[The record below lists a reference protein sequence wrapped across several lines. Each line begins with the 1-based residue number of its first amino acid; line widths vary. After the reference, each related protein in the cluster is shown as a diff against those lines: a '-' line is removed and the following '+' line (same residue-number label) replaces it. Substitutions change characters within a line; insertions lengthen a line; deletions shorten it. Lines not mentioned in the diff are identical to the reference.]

1 MLTTK
6 TKVEI
11 FLGTSISE
19 DLTDKIN
26 WVTKYI
32 ENYTEKDFEAGV
44 AESRYYDGDGTDTL
58 IIDDVTSVTQVD
70 IIDAQGTTDVEYTLD
85 NTNDYWLYPLNKTV
99 FERIKLNP
107 SGARGIF
114 PVGHHRVKVTG
125 VFAYSA
131 TVPAD
136 IEWVA
141 TSMVAELYKMKDDS
155 TRVISSETLGE
166 YSVTFE
172 KLTDKPKYKEI
183 LDFYRTPNV

>member
-6 TKVEI
+6 SKVEN
-11 FLGTSISE
+11 FLNTSISE
-19 DLTDKIN
+19 DLVDKIA
-26 WVTKYI
+26 WVTKFI

-58 IIDDVTSVTQVD
+58 LIDDVTSVSQVD
-70 IIDAQGTTDVEYTLD
+70 IIDAQAVDDVEYTLD
-85 NTNDYWLYPLNKTV
+85 QTDDYWLYPLNKTT
-99 FERIKLNP
+99 FDRIKLN
-107 SGARGIF
+107 STGSRGIF
-114 PVGHHRVKVTG
+114 PIGHHRVKVTG
-125 VFAYSA
+125 VFAFSA

-141 TSMVAELYKMKDDS
+141 TSMVAELYKMHDDS

-172 KLTDKPKYKEI
+172 KLTEKPSYLNI
-183 LDFYRTPNV
+183 LKFYRTPNV

>member
-1 MLTTK
+1 MLTSK
-6 TKVEI
+6 SKVET

-19 DLTDKIN
+19 DLVDKIA
-26 WVTKYI
+26 WVTAYI
-32 ENYTEKDFEAGV
+32 TNYTEKDFEAGV

-70 IIDAQGTTDVEYTLD
+70 IIDAQAVDDVEYTLD
-85 NTNDYWLYPLNKTV
+85 NTNDYWLYPLNKTT
-99 FERIKLNP
+99 FDRIKLNP

-114 PVGHHRVKVTG
+114 PIGHHRIKVTG

-172 KLTDKPKYKEI
+172 KLTDKPRYTTI
-183 LDFYRTPNV
+183 LDFYRTPNI